1 MLAAIYC
8 RISSEDEKASG
19 SSLPCESIRN
29 QEMLLS
35 EYAGQHDLQIY
46 AVYVDENYSGLNPD
60 RPAFCR
66 MIDDARHG
74 RFEIILCKSQSRF
87 TRDLETAETY
97 LNHLF
102 PIWGIRFISLI
113 DGVDTA
119 EKRNRKVCQL
129 NGLLNEWYCEDL
141 SDNIKTI
148 LHKKM
153 ESGQFIGSFASY
165 GYTKDP
171 SDHHRLIPDPPAAA
185 IVRQIFTWYLE
196 GHSIKRI
203 AGMLTEH
210 QIPRPAQHKK
220 QCGLLFQA
228 PFTDT
233 PIQTAPW
240 SVSTVKRIL
249 SNQVYIGCLV
259 QGCEEKLCCKS
270 SKRLRLPKDKW
281 VICPHTH
288 QPLVSEDTFLLVQQE
303 LFRRR
308 KRK

>member
-8 RISSEDEKASG
+8 RISCDDEKSSG
-19 SSLPCESIRN
+19 SSVPCESIRN
-29 QEMLLS
+29 QELLLS
-35 EYAGQHDLQIY
+35 EYAGQHGMQVY

-60 RPAFCR
+60 RPAFR
-66 MIDDARHG
+66 RLLDDARHG

-102 PIWGIRFISLI
+102 PIWGIRFISVI

-119 EKRNRKVCQL
+119 ERKNRKVRQI
-129 NGLLNEWYCEDL
+129 NSLLNQWYCEDL
-141 SDNIKTI
+141 SDNIKTV

-153 ESGQFIGSFASY
+153 EAGQFIGSFASY

-171 SDHHRLIPDPPAAA
+171 SDHHKLIPDPPAAA

-196 GHSIKRI
+196 GHSIKQI
-203 AGMLTEH
+203 ADMLTEK

-220 QCGLLFQA
+220 QSGLMFQA

-233 PIQTAPW
+233 SIPAAAW
-240 SVSTVKRIL
+240 SASTIKRIL
-249 SNQVYIGCLV
+249 SNQVYIGCLI
-259 QGCEEKLCCKS
+259 QGREEKICCQS
-270 SKRLRLPKDKW
+270 CKRLRLPKDKW
-281 VICPHTH
+281 IIIPQNH
-288 QPLVSEDTFLLVQQE
+288 QPLISEETFLLVQEE